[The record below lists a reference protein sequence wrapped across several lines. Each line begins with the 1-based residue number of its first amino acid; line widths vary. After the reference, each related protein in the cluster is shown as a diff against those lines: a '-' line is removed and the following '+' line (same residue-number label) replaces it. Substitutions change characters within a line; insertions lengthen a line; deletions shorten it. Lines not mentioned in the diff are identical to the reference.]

1 MRYTL
6 LALLFALTATA
17 QKLPILKLDGYVPY
31 EYSVAEGKTWEKI
44 VAEYKYGM
52 YDRLE
57 DAAKVMVDSIE
68 MGYGPLTQ
76 GPGCSWY
83 CGGGPYKITASS
95 YLESADS
102 LYVPDNA
109 QDFNVLTPWVPA
121 GNPIGAKLNF
131 HFEPLS
137 PRVHTVQVYNG
148 YLKNLDLWKK
158 NARAKKLKLYING
171 KAKAILA
178 LDDVPGAQSFRIDPV
193 RSETEGKDMVLT
205 LEVLEVYKGS
215 KYNDLAIAEVNFDG
229 LDVHCFAAGTR
240 ILMADGTET
249 NIEGLKPGDSIA
261 GYDPQTGQLKASTI
275 DRLVITRHAN
285 LAQLR
290 FGDRDITVTDDHPFW
305 ADGKGWVSINP
316 EKSNKNYE
324 QEIPVAKLE
333 AGDRL
338 FLPAE
343 NRYITLEGI
352 EKVPGTKLTYTPQLE
367 NGSNFIANGILVKTE
382 ELKPEE

>member
-131 HFEPLS
+131 HFEPFS

-240 ILMADGTET
+240 ILMADGSET
-249 NIEGLKPGDSIA
+249 NIEDLKPGDSIA
-261 GYDPQTGQLKASTI
+261 GYDPETRQLKASMI
-275 DRLVITRHAN
+275 DRLIITSHAN

-290 FGDRDITVTDDHPFW
+290 FSDRDITVTDDHPFW

-324 QEIPVAKLE
+324 QEIPVAKLG
-333 AGDRL
+333 AGDKL
-338 FLPAE
+338 FLSAE